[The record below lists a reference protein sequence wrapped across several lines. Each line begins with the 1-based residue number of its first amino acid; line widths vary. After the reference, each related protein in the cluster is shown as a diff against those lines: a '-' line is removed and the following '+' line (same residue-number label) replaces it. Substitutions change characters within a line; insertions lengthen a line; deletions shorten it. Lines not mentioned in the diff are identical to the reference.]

1 VSAAAVTSP
10 GLGSTDAAAVAA
22 SGSTV
27 PTGELGPGRSPV
39 ASDDPFAEMPFADK
53 PEIQIG
59 IAFAST
65 FLLAK
70 VLKAIVS

>member
-1 VSAAAVTSP
+1 MTSP
-10 GLGSTDAAAVAA
+10 GLGGDTSAASVAA
-22 SGSTV
+22 TGTTV
-27 PTGELGPGRSPV
+27 PTGELGPGPSPV
-39 ASDDPFAEMPFADK
+39 AADDPFADKPFADK